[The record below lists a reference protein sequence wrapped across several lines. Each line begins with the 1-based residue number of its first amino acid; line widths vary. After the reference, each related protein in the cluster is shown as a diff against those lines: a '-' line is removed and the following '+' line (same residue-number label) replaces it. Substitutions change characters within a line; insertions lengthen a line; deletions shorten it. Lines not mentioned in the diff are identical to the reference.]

1 MPVMPSQI
9 DAIASSHAPSH
20 KQKRTQSSLED
31 TSLGEHDWPTT
42 ASLSDCDF
50 DFAFDQDSLQQLDLS
65 NIFNIENINSSG
77 SRMLRVP
84 EAMSSPDTSGY
95 LQSATNRLA
104 VDFSKLYTLENSS
117 LDALTPSPLPS
128 SPLPSRQTIGL
139 RSMAEVIQELHDES
153 HAERLALQEQMD
165 AEKGTH
171 VVYPHHYS
179 RYLMEWSLDQDQRI
193 TEDPT

>member
-1 MPVMPSQI
+1 MPVVPSQI
-9 DAIASSHAPSH
+9 DAIASSHTPSH
-20 KQKRTQSSLED
+20 KWKRTQSSLED

-50 DFAFDQDSLQQLDLS
+50 DFAFDQDSLRQLDLS

-77 SRMLRVP
+77 SHMLRVP

-104 VDFSKLYTLENSS
+104 VDFSELYTLENSS
-117 LDALTPSPLPS
+117 LDALTPSPRPS
-128 SPLPSRQTIGL
+128 SPLPSGQTIGL

-171 VVYPHHYS
+171 VA
-179 RYLMEWSLDQDQRI
+179 LMSLDFRGNGNTQNSERA
-193 TEDPT
+193 